1 MIMELWDVRRLWH
14 LLPGVTD
21 QKAVDGHLCIGFTK
35 SMKKNIMS
43 ISFMGKRIL
52 WELVL
57 WVSLETLTESE
68 SPSQGSMRPVYT
80 PDSVSQPGGAG
91 FIHKIFLFLYS
102 NIREIKSCIQIV
114 DKSKVFIIVR
124 MIIRANQIDQ
134 AA

>member
-1 MIMELWDVRRLWH
+1 MIMELWDVRRLWN
-14 LLPGVTD
+14 LFSGVTD

-80 PDSVSQPGGAG
+80 PDSVSQPWGAR
-91 FIHKIFLFLYS
+91 FIHKIFVFLYS
-102 NIREIKSCIQIV
+102 HSRKIKSCIQI
-114 DKSKVFIIVR
+114 
-124 MIIRANQIDQ
+124 IDNERH
-134 AA
+134 